1 MLPML
6 AQEMRLYLHEG
17 QAKTAYLAFSGTS
30 LLNLAQMLLVVR
42 RAPLATEQK
51 TFAVMTGPLG
61 CLVLG
66 EPYGRRAQ

>member
-1 MLPML
+1 MLV
-6 AQEMRLYLHEG
+6 QETRLYLHEA
-17 QAKTAYLAFSGTS
+17 QATMAFSGTS
-30 LLNLAQMLLVVR
+30 LLNLAQMILVVQ

-51 TFAVMTGPLG
+51 TFAVLTGPLG